1 MPVRPSLA
9 SLLACIVVVLACG
22 APALAQPYPARPIK
36 IVVPFGP
43 GGSSDIAARSLGRYI
58 EEQGKQPV
66 VIENKPGAGGIIG
79 SEAVKSAPAD
89 GYTLLLATNSTHAAA
104 QALYKKLSYDPVT
117 DFEHIG
123 LICTFGSVL
132 LVPPN
137 SPFKTLPELIA
148 YAKANPGKLFFGHFN
163 TSSQIPGELLR
174 AMGNLPVTSVPY
186 KSITNALPDL
196 MGGQIQFMFMDYV
209 AAAAHMEGGKLLP
222 LAVTEAR
229 RAPRWSNVPAV
240 AETYP
245 GYEVLAFLALAAP
258 ARTPRDVVLKL
269 NGYVRDA
276 LAASPMREQMEKLA
290 CGTRPYSPEEYKA
303 FFLQEKGRWE
313 KYVKAAG
320 IEPQ

>member
-1 MPVRPSLA
+1 
-9 SLLACIVVVLACG
+9 
-22 APALAQPYPARPIK
+22 
-36 IVVPFGP
+36 
-43 GGSSDIAARSLGRYI
+43 
-58 EEQGKQPV
+58 V

-104 QALYKKLSYDPVT
+104 QALYKKLSYDPVA

-148 YAKANPGKLFFGHFN
+148 HARANPAKLFFGHFN

-174 AMGNLPVTSVPY
+174 AMGQLPVTGVPY

-222 LAVTEAR
+222 LAVTEAK
-229 RAPRWSNVPAV
+229 RAARWSDVPAV

-258 ARTPRDVVLKL
+258 ARTPRDIVLKL
-269 NGYVRDA
+269 NGYVRGA

-290 CGTRPYSPEEYKA
+290 CGTRPYNPDQYKA
-303 FFLQEKGRWE
+303 FFLQEKARWE